1 MQFISDQAICCILS
15 SHILISFIAE
25 SHLYDKTDILLEW
38 VNTNDKGCNSLS
50 RYIKN
55 CGYYHDFLH
64 KGLLLTR
71 KLLRQGLL
79 VVKLKSSLRNN
90 ECRHHELVNRCGL
103 SVSQMIMKMFR
114 LSQSHSGHL
123 SFMTFTGFETR
134 VTRRVAHVQH
144 PSSLSFFLICLS
156 GFVLLLLSNWCFI
169 PCCDLTC
176 VWFYVLLMK
185 YDCLHIY
192 WRPARYSYQMMFESL
207 KRNTPGISCGAG
219 TQLSLSGYPSSPS
232 ICRRVRVSWPLVFC
246 IMFCR
251 PLIIILSFF
260 YGHCIVCPSSYDFW
274 LSLWYPQTFYVKT
287 IVSFYLF
294 FFALFFQFFDCR
306 SACPF
311 CLLYC

>member
-123 SFMTFTGFETR
+123 SFMTFIGFETR

-169 PCCDLTC
+169 PCCDLHYDFPIKGCSNHLHLRVVLC
-176 VWFYVLLMK
+176 VVNEIRLSS
-185 YDCLHIY
+185 HILASSTIFLSDDVRVAKKKHAGY
-192 WRPARYSYQMMFESL
+192 IMWS
-207 KRNTPGISCGAG
+207 RNTVIPLWVPEF
-219 TQLSLSGYPSSPS
+219 TLDLS
-232 ICRRVRVSWPLVFC
+232 
-246 IMFCR
+246 
-251 PLIIILSFF
+251 
-260 YGHCIVCPSSYDFW
+260 
-274 LSLWYPQTFYVKT
+274 
-287 IVSFYLF
+287 
-294 FFALFFQFFDCR
+294 
-306 SACPF
+306 
-311 CLLYC
+311 